1 MAKTEQKQ
9 KQIERPKA
17 VVKAKQDEKSLA
29 RRGEARR
36 PRFIQAIVDYFHETI
51 GELRKVSWPTRKEAV
66 NLTIIVIVVMFSMSV
81 VLGLLDFLYTR
92 FFALL
97 FS

>member
-1 MAKTEQKQ
+1 MAKTEEKQ
-9 KQIERPKA
+9 KQIEKPKA
-17 VVKAKQDEKSLA
+17 VVKARQDDKSLA
-29 RRGEARR
+29 RRSTASR

-51 GELRKVSWPTRKEAV
+51 GEMRKVSWPTRKEAT
-66 NLTIIVIVVMFSMSV
+66 NLTIIVIAVMFSMSV